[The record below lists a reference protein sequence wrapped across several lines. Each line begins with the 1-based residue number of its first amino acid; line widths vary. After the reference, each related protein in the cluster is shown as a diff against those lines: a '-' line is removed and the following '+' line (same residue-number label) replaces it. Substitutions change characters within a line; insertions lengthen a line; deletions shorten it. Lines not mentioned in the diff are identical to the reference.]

1 MGLTRPWHEYH
12 LMNSS
17 RIAQLTRR
25 KFLRNSLNLKKEKM
39 ETTIRVNT
47 DLLTPDFIEGVKK
60 LFPHKMVEIVIQ
72 LADET
77 EYLLSNPSLA
87 KELQDRIATY
97 ESKKEVISLKLDEL
111 I

>member
-1 MGLTRPWHEYH
+1 
-12 LMNSS
+12 
-17 RIAQLTRR
+17 
-25 KFLRNSLNLKKEKM
+25 M